1 MQILIPAAV
10 MVLLGSLS
18 KKDRDGYGNVGLKE
32 WSRCFKLYRA
42 YSFSY
47 KYWRIFLELNSKGP
61 YHSSGAEWN

>member
-32 WSRCFKLYRA
+32 
-42 YSFSY
+42 
-47 KYWRIFLELNSKGP
+47 
-61 YHSSGAEWN
+61 